1 MHIPGQF
8 NFPYILSKI
17 ALKLQGN
24 PACICYWEI
33 KSMGQS
39 YTSTLLHDAIFQD
52 DFIWCHLS
60 TYRSPFDW
68 QVVIA
73 FFFFLI
79 QPMFLFFL
87 KISQAC
93 LISLRD
99 FDRQC
104 PLAFFFF
111 WCCCFSFLL
120 KAYLIEEKTSLS
132 ILSLKL
138 GMMSGSTDLQLA
150 TWLSA
155 KDME

>member
-1 MHIPGQF
+1 
-8 NFPYILSKI
+8 
-17 ALKLQGN
+17 
-24 PACICYWEI
+24 
-33 KSMGQS
+33 MGRS
-39 YTSTLLHDAIFQD
+39 FKCMLLHGAIFQD
-52 DFIWCHLS
+52 DFIWCRLS

-68 QVVIA
+68 QAIIT
-73 FFFFLI
+73 FFPLI
-79 QPMFLFFL
+79 QPTFLFFL

-93 LISLRD
+93 LISLRG

-111 WCCCFSFLL
+111 WWCCFSFLL

-132 ILSLKL
+132 MLSLKP
-138 GMMSGSTDLQLA
+138 GMMSGLADLQLV